1 MLSTN
6 FKTSDVVSV
15 KLTSGEELVGYFVDI
30 TNSILRLRKPLSLT
44 VTQQGNPSL
53 APYFITSD
61 VMNIAAEVEFN
72 KSNVVAIVKT
82 KKDFADS
89 YTQATSG
96 LDMSAHK

>member
-1 MLSTN
+1 MLIRNIKTN
-6 FKTSDVVSV
+6 EVISI
-15 KLTSGEELVGYFVDI
+15 KLTSGEEIVGYFLDQ
-30 TNSILRLRKPLSLT
+30 TKNTLRVRKPLSLT

-61 VMNIAAEVEFN
+61 VMDIAQEVEFN
-72 KSNVVAIVKT
+72 LSTVVAIVKT

-96 LDMSAHK
+96 LTL

>member
-1 MLSTN
+1 MLASN
-6 FKTSDVVSV
+6 FKASDVVSV
-15 KLTSGEELVGYFVDI
+15 KLTSGEELVGYFVDA
-30 TNSILRLRKPLSLT
+30 TNSVLRLRKPLSLT

-61 VMNIAAEVEFN
+61 VMNLSQSEIEFN

-89 YTQATSG
+89 YMQATSG
-96 LDMSAHK
+96 LTL